1 MAKMKRSSTRID
13 MTAMCDV
20 SFLLLTFFVLTS
32 TAKIPEVYP
41 VDLPAS
47 TKETK
52 IPTDDILTITVGQE
66 NVFIG
71 LAGREDRIDALKRMG
86 KEYNIEFTEEEQS
99 AFAGM
104 ENFGVDIRE
113 MKNLLAVPP
122 SERMK
127 KELHPGIP
135 YQDSLNNQLAKWV
148 QIARESSYIRKSTD
162 EKKNF
167 LKVAIKGD
175 ANERFGTVKEVI
187 DILQGQRQNRFY
199 LVTGLRTDDF

>member
-1 MAKMKRSSTRID
+1 MAKMKKSSIRID

-32 TAKIPEVYP
+32 TAKTPEVHP

-52 IPTDDILTITVGQE
+52 IPTDDILSITVGQE
-66 NVFIG
+66 NVFVGI
-71 LAGREDRIDALKRMG
+71 AGNEDRKDILTRMG
-86 KEYNIEFTEEEQS
+86 QEYKIEFTEEEKT

-113 MKNLLAVPP
+113 MKALLAKPVGD
-122 SERMK
+122 RMK
-127 KELHPGIP
+127 QDLHEGIP
-135 YQDSLNNQLAKWV
+135 YKDSLNNQLSAWV
-148 QIARESSYIRKSTD
+148 RNARESSWQRKES
-162 EKKNF
+162 F

-175 ANERFGTVKEVI
+175 ANEQFGTIKEI
-187 DILQGQRQNRFY
+187 MDILQEQRQNRFY

>member
-1 MAKMKRSSTRID
+1 MAKMKKSSTRID

-32 TAKIPEVYP
+32 TAKTPEVYP

-52 IPTDDILTITVGQE
+52 IPSEDILTITVGQE
-66 NVFIG
+66 NVFVG
-71 LAGREDRIDALKRMG
+71 LAGREDRMDVLRRMG
-86 KEYNIEFTEEEQS
+86 QEYNIEFSEEELN

-113 MKNLLAVPP
+113 MKSLLAKPTG
-122 SERMK
+122 ERMDK
-127 KELHPGIP
+127 DIHKGVP
-135 YQDSLNNQLAKWV
+135 YKDSLNNQLASWV
-148 QIARESSYIRKSTD
+148 RNARESSYIRKSTD

-175 ANERFGTVKEVI
+175 ANEQFGTVKKVI
-187 DILQGQRQNRFY
+187 DILQEQRQNRFY

>member
-1 MAKMKRSSTRID
+1 MAKMKKSSTRID

-32 TAKIPEVYP
+32 TAKTPEVYP

-52 IPTDDILTITVGQE
+52 IPSDDILTITVGQE

-71 LAGREDRIDALKRMG
+71 LAGKEDRIDVLRRMG
-86 KEYNIEFTEEEQS
+86 QEYNITFTEEEQN

-113 MKNLLAVPP
+113 MKSLLAKPS
-122 SERMK
+122 SERMD
-127 KELHPGIP
+127 KELHKGIP
-135 YQDSLNNQLAKWV
+135 YKDSLNNQLSAWV
-148 QIARESSYIRKSTD
+148 RNARESSYVRKSTN

-175 ANERFGTVKEVI
+175 ANEQFGTVKKVI
-187 DILQGQRQNRFY
+187 DILQEQRQNRFY
-199 LVTGLRTDDF
+199 LVTGLRSDDF

>member
-1 MAKMKRSSTRID
+1 MAKMKKTSVRID

-32 TAKIPEVYP
+32 TAKTPEVHP

-52 IPTDDILTITVGQE
+52 IPSDDILSITVGQE

-71 LAGREDRIDALKRMG
+71 IAGKEDRKDILTRMG
-86 KEYNIEFTEEEQS
+86 QEYKIEFTEAEKN

-104 ENFGVDIRE
+104 ENFGADIRE
-113 MKNLLAVPP
+113 MKTLLAKP
-122 SERMK
+122 SGDRMQE
-127 KELHPGIP
+127 ELHKGVP
-135 YQDSLNNQLAKWV
+135 YKDSLNNQLSSWV
-148 QIARESSYIRKSTD
+148 RNARESSWQRKES
-162 EKKNF
+162 F

-175 ANERFGTVKEVI
+175 ANEQFGTIKEI
-187 DILQGQRQNRFY
+187 MNILQEQRQNRFY

>member
-1 MAKMKRSSTRID
+1 MAKMKKSSTRID

-32 TAKIPEVYP
+32 TAKTPEVHP

-52 IPTDDILTITVGQE
+52 IPSEDILSITVGQE
-66 NVFIG
+66 NVYIG
-71 LAGREDRIDALKRMG
+71 LAGRKDRIDVLNRVG
-86 KEYNIEFTEEEQS
+86 KEYNITFTKEEQD

-113 MKNLLAVPP
+113 MKSLLAKPA

-127 KELHPGIP
+127 KELHKGIP
-135 YQDSLNNQLAKWV
+135 YKDSLDNQLSVWV
-148 QIARESSYIRKSTD
+148 QNARQSSWERKES
-162 EKKNF
+162 F

-175 ANERFGTVKEVI
+175 ANEQYGTIKEI
-187 DILQGQRQNRFY
+187 MDILQKQRQNRFY
-199 LVTGLRTDDF
+199 LVTGLRSDDF

>member
-1 MAKMKRSSTRID
+1 MAKMKKSSTRID

-32 TAKIPEVYP
+32 TAKTPEVHP

-52 IPTDDILTITVGQE
+52 IPSEDILTITVGQE
-66 NVFIG
+66 NVFVG
-71 LAGREDRIDALKRMG
+71 LAGREDRMDVLRRMG
-86 KEYNIEFTEEEQS
+86 QEYNIEFSEAELN

-113 MKNLLAVPP
+113 MKSLLAKPAG
-122 SERMK
+122 ERMDK
-127 KELHPGIP
+127 DIHKGVP
-135 YQDSLNNQLAKWV
+135 YKDSLNNQLASWV
-148 QIARESSYIRKSTD
+148 RNARESSYIRKSTD

-175 ANERFGTVKEVI
+175 ANEQFGTVKQVI
-187 DILQGQRQNRFY
+187 DILQEQRQNRFY
-199 LVTGLRTDDF
+199 LVTGLRSDDF

>member
-1 MAKMKRSSTRID
+1 MAKMKKTSVRID

-32 TAKIPEVYP
+32 TAKTPEVHP

-52 IPTDDILTITVGQE
+52 IPSDDILSITVGQE

-71 LAGREDRIDALKRMG
+71 IAGKEDRKDILTRMG
-86 KEYNIEFTEEEQS
+86 QEYKIEFTEAEKN

-104 ENFGVDIRE
+104 ENFGADIRE
-113 MKNLLAVPP
+113 MKTLLAKP
-122 SERMK
+122 SSDRMQE
-127 KELHPGIP
+127 ELHKGVP
-135 YQDSLNNQLAKWV
+135 YKDSLNNQLSSWV
-148 QIARESSYIRKSTD
+148 RNARESSWQRKES
-162 EKKNF
+162 F

-175 ANERFGTVKEVI
+175 ANEQFGTIKEI
-187 DILQGQRQNRFY
+187 MNILQEQRQNRFY

>member
-1 MAKMKRSSTRID
+1 MAKMKKSSTRID

-32 TAKIPEVYP
+32 TAKTPEVYP

-52 IPTDDILTITVGQE
+52 IPSDDILTITVGQE
-66 NVFIG
+66 NVFVG
-71 LAGREDRIDALKRMG
+71 LAGREDRKDVLNRVG
-86 KEYNIEFTEEEQS
+86 RDFNISFTEEEQN
-99 AFAGM
+99 AFASM
-104 ENFGVDIRE
+104 ENFGADIRE
-113 MKNLLAVPP
+113 MKSILAKPA

-127 KELHPGIP
+127 KELHKGMP
-135 YQDSLNNQLAKWV
+135 YTDSLNNQLSSWV
-148 QIARESSYIRKSTD
+148 RHARESSWQRKES
-162 EKKNF
+162 F

-175 ANERFGTVKEVI
+175 ANEQYGTIKEI
-187 DILQGQRQNRFY
+187 MDILQEQRQNRFY